1 MTTTDSE
8 QPNESGDAARLSSF
22 GGGEPVAA
30 PVAAPSAA
38 PAAEPD
44 AQPPTQALFVPRGL
58 VMIAAIWVFLSW
70 VLLFGIRPPIQ
81 PQTASYGPT
90 LELLF
95 ISIGVGVAIGWPLL
109 RLSAR
114 PSRAPIGQAL
124 FDGLALILLMQV
136 VIWPLRLV
144 SNWTIP
150 RMWLILA
157 SLGAAIA
164 LTGALLAATQ
174 GSTNRATRT
183 RAMTLAVVIALAPL
197 GVRLVGEFVSPSGSP
212 IFDVSPSGT
221 SSGASSGPSSGPSS
235 GASSGAGS
243 TAPAGA
249 VDRETP
255 PPAWTGLVEQL
266 APLSGPV
273 LLGRASAP
281 MPLDPSDREW
291 AVLRRAGLVILI
303 CWVVAVLLAARS
315 RRAAIRPE
323 GPVPLS

>member
-8 QPNESGDAARLSSF
+8 QPNEPGDATRLSSH
-22 GGGEPVAA
+22 GDGETAA
-30 PVAAPSAA
+30 VRTATPSADSA
-38 PAAEPD
+38 LD
-44 AQPPTQALFVPRGL
+44 TQSPTRALFVPRGL

-81 PQTASYGPT
+81 PQAASYGPT

-124 FDGLALILLMQV
+124 FDGMALILLMQV

-197 GVRLVGEFVSPSGSP
+197 GVRLVGEFMSPSGSP
-212 IFDVSPSGT
+212 IFDVSPS
-221 SSGASSGPSSGPSS
+221 SASSSAPTG
-235 GASSGAGS
+235 
-243 TAPAGA
+243 TAAP
-249 VDRETP
+249 ETP

-291 AVLRRAGLVILI
+291 AVLRRAGLFILV
-303 CWVVAVLLAARS
+303 CWVVTVFLKARS

-323 GPVPLS
+323 GPVRLS

>member
-1 MTTTDSE
+1 MMTTDSD
-8 QPNESGDAARLSSF
+8 QPNEPGDAARLLSH
-22 GGGEPVAA
+22 GGGESV
-30 PVAAPSAA
+30 A
-38 PAAEPD
+38 PAASAAEED
-44 AQPPTQALFVPRGL
+44 TLPPMRPLFVPRGL

-70 VLLFGIRPPIQ
+70 VLLFGLRPPIQ
-81 PQTASYGPT
+81 PQAASYGPT

-124 FDGLALILLMQV
+124 FDGMALILLMQV

-150 RMWLILA
+150 RMWLIMA

-164 LTGALLAATQ
+164 ITGALLAAIQ
-174 GSTNRATRT
+174 GSTNRAART
-183 RAMTLAVVIALAPL
+183 RAMALAVAIALAPL
-197 GVRLVGEFVSPSGSP
+197 GVRLVGELASPSGSP
-212 IFDVSPSGT
+212 IFDVSPS
-221 SSGASSGPSSGPSS
+221 SASTD
-235 GASSGAGS
+235 A
-243 TAPAGA
+243 TNLQ
-249 VDRETP
+249 TP

-291 AVLRRAGLVILI
+291 SVLRRAGLIIL
-303 CWVVAVLLAARS
+303 CGWVAAVLLAARS
-315 RRAAIRPE
+315 RRAAIRPQ
-323 GPVPLS
+323 GPVRLS

>member
-1 MTTTDSE
+1 MMTTDSD
-8 QPNESGDAARLSSF
+8 QPNEPREAARLSSH
-22 GGGEPVAA
+22 GGGE
-30 PVAAPSAA
+30 SAV
-38 PAAEPD
+38 PAASEAEED
-44 AQPPTQALFVPRGL
+44 TLPPMRPLFVPRGL

-70 VLLFGIRPPIQ
+70 VLLFGLRPPIQ
-81 PQTASYGPT
+81 PQAASYGPT

-150 RMWLILA
+150 RMWLIMA

-164 LTGALLAATQ
+164 LTGALLAASQ

-183 RAMTLAVVIALAPL
+183 RAMVLAVAIALAPL
-197 GVRLVGEFVSPSGSP
+197 GVRLVGELASPSGSP
-212 IFDVSPSGT
+212 IFDVSPSSAST
-221 SSGASSGPSSGPSS
+221 GASNLQ
-235 GASSGAGS
+235 
-243 TAPAGA
+243 
-249 VDRETP
+249 TP

-266 APLSGPV
+266 APLSGPM

-281 MPLDPSDREW
+281 MPLDPSDGEW
-291 AVLRRAGLVILI
+291 SVLRRAGLIVLVS
-303 CWVVAVLLAARS
+303 WVAAVLLAARS
-315 RRAAIRPE
+315 RRGAIRPE

>member
-1 MTTTDSE
+1 MMTTDSD
-8 QPNESGDAARLSSF
+8 QPNEPGDAARLLSR
-22 GGGEPVAA
+22 GGGESV
-30 PVAAPSAA
+30 A
-38 PAAEPD
+38 PAASAAEED
-44 AQPPTQALFVPRGL
+44 TLPPMRPLFVPRGL

-70 VLLFGIRPPIQ
+70 VLLFGLRPPIQ
-81 PQTASYGPT
+81 PQAASYGPT

-124 FDGLALILLMQV
+124 FDGMALILLMQV

-150 RMWLILA
+150 RMWLIMA

-164 LTGALLAATQ
+164 ITGALLAAIQ
-174 GSTNRATRT
+174 GSTNRAART
-183 RAMTLAVVIALAPL
+183 RAMALAVAIALAPL
-197 GVRLVGEFVSPSGSP
+197 GVRLVGELASPSGSP
-212 IFDVSPSGT
+212 IFDVSPS
-221 SSGASSGPSSGPSS
+221 SASTD
-235 GASSGAGS
+235 A
-243 TAPAGA
+243 TNLQ
-249 VDRETP
+249 TP
-255 PPAWTGLVEQL
+255 PPAWTGIVEQL

-291 AVLRRAGLVILI
+291 SVLRRAGLIIL
-303 CWVVAVLLAARS
+303 CGWVAAVLLAARS
-315 RRAAIRPE
+315 RRAAIRPQ
-323 GPVPLS
+323 GPVRLS

>member
-1 MTTTDSE
+1 
-8 QPNESGDAARLSSF
+8 
-22 GGGEPVAA
+22 
-30 PVAAPSAA
+30 
-38 PAAEPD
+38 
-44 AQPPTQALFVPRGL
+44 
-58 VMIAAIWVFLSW
+58 MIAAIWVFLSW
-70 VLLFGIRPPIQ
+70 VLLFGLRPPIQ
-81 PQTASYGPT
+81 PQAASYGPT

-95 ISIGVGVAIGWPLL
+95 VSIGVGVAIGWPLL

-124 FDGLALILLMQV
+124 FDAMAIMLLMQV

-164 LTGALLAATQ
+164 LTGALLSASQ

-183 RAMTLAVVIALAPL
+183 RAMALAVAVALAPL
-197 GVRLVGEFVSPSGSP
+197 GVRLVGESIAPSGSP
-212 IFDVSPSGT
+212 IFDVSPS
-221 SSGASSGPSSGPSS
+221 SASADADSPQ
-235 GASSGAGS
+235 
-243 TAPAGA
+243 
-249 VDRETP
+249 TP
-255 PPAWTGLVEQL
+255 TPAWTGLVEQL

-291 AVLRRAGLVILI
+291 AVLRRAGLIILV

>member
-1 MTTTDSE
+1 MMTTDSD
-8 QPNESGDAARLSSF
+8 QPNEPGDAARLLSR
-22 GGGEPVAA
+22 GGGESV
-30 PVAAPSAA
+30 A
-38 PAAEPD
+38 PAASAAEED
-44 AQPPTQALFVPRGL
+44 TLPPMRPLFVPRGL

-70 VLLFGIRPPIQ
+70 VLLFGLRPPIQ
-81 PQTASYGPT
+81 PQAASYGPT

-124 FDGLALILLMQV
+124 FDAMALILLMQV

-150 RMWLILA
+150 RMWLIMA

-164 LTGALLAATQ
+164 ITGALLAAIQ
-174 GSTNRATRT
+174 GSTNRAART
-183 RAMTLAVVIALAPL
+183 RAMALAVAIALAPL
-197 GVRLVGEFVSPSGSP
+197 GVRLVGELASPSGSP
-212 IFDVSPSGT
+212 IFDVSPS
-221 SSGASSGPSSGPSS
+221 SASTD
-235 GASSGAGS
+235 A
-243 TAPAGA
+243 TNLQ
-249 VDRETP
+249 TP

-291 AVLRRAGLVILI
+291 SVLRRAGLIIL
-303 CWVVAVLLAARS
+303 CGWVAAVLLAARS
-315 RRAAIRPE
+315 RRAAIRPQ
-323 GPVPLS
+323 GPVRLS

>member
-1 MTTTDSE
+1 MTTTDFE
-8 QPNESGDAARLSSF
+8 QPNESGDAARLSSS

-30 PVAAPSAA
+30 PS
-38 PAAEPD
+38 AEPD
-44 AQPPTQALFVPRGL
+44 AQPPTRALFVPRGL

-221 SSGASSGPSSGPSS
+221 SSGASSGPSSG
-235 GASSGAGS
+235 ASSGAGS

>member
-1 MTTTDSE
+1 MTTTDFE
-8 QPNESGDAARLSSF
+8 QPNESGDAARLSSS

-30 PVAAPSAA
+30 PS
-38 PAAEPD
+38 AEPD
-44 AQPPTQALFVPRGL
+44 AQPPTRALFVPRGL

-221 SSGASSGPSSGPSS
+221 SSGASSGPSSG
-235 GASSGAGS
+235 ASSGAGS

-291 AVLRRAGLVILI
+291 AVLRRAGLVILV

>member
-8 QPNESGDAARLSSF
+8 QPNESGDAARLSSS

-30 PVAAPSAA
+30 PS
-38 PAAEPD
+38 AEPD
-44 AQPPTQALFVPRGL
+44 AQPSTRALFVPRGL

-221 SSGASSGPSSGPSS
+221 SSGASSGPSSG
-235 GASSGAGS
+235 ASSGAGS

-291 AVLRRAGLVILI
+291 AVLRRAGLVILV

>member
-1 MTTTDSE
+1 MR
-8 QPNESGDAARLSSF
+8 P
-22 GGGEPVAA
+22 
-30 PVAAPSAA
+30 
-38 PAAEPD
+38 
-44 AQPPTQALFVPRGL
+44 LFVPRGL

-70 VLLFGIRPPIQ
+70 VLLFGLRPPIQ
-81 PQTASYGPT
+81 PQAASYGPT

-124 FDGLALILLMQV
+124 FDGMALILLMQV

-150 RMWLILA
+150 RMWLIMA

-164 LTGALLAATQ
+164 ITGALLAAIQ
-174 GSTNRATRT
+174 GSTNRAART
-183 RAMTLAVVIALAPL
+183 RAMALAVAIALAPL
-197 GVRLVGEFVSPSGSP
+197 GVRLVGELASPSGSP
-212 IFDVSPSGT
+212 IFDVSPS
-221 SSGASSGPSSGPSS
+221 SASTD
-235 GASSGAGS
+235 A
-243 TAPAGA
+243 TNLQ
-249 VDRETP
+249 TP

-291 AVLRRAGLVILI
+291 SVLRRAGLIIL
-303 CWVVAVLLAARS
+303 CGWVAAVLLAARS
-315 RRAAIRPE
+315 RRAAIRPQ
-323 GPVPLS
+323 GPVRLS

>member
-1 MTTTDSE
+1 MMTTDSD
-8 QPNESGDAARLSSF
+8 QPNEPREAARLSSH
-22 GGGEPVAA
+22 GGGE
-30 PVAAPSAA
+30 SAV
-38 PAAEPD
+38 PAASEAEED
-44 AQPPTQALFVPRGL
+44 TLPPMRPLFVPRGL

-70 VLLFGIRPPIQ
+70 VLLFGLRPPIQ
-81 PQTASYGPT
+81 PQAASYGPT

-150 RMWLILA
+150 RMWLIMA

-164 LTGALLAATQ
+164 LTGALLAASQ

-183 RAMTLAVVIALAPL
+183 RAMVLAVAIALAPL
-197 GVRLVGEFVSPSGSP
+197 GVRLVGELASPSGSP
-212 IFDVSPSGT
+212 IFDVSPSSAST
-221 SSGASSGPSSGPSS
+221 GASNLQ
-235 GASSGAGS
+235 
-243 TAPAGA
+243 
-249 VDRETP
+249 TP

-266 APLSGPV
+266 APLSGPM

-281 MPLDPSDREW
+281 MPLDPSDGEW
-291 AVLRRAGLVILI
+291 SVLRRAGLIVLVS
-303 CWVVAVLLAARS
+303 WVAAVLLAARS
-315 RRAAIRPE
+315 RRGAIRPE
-323 GPVPLS
+323 GSVPLS

>member
-1 MTTTDSE
+1 MMTTDSD
-8 QPNESGDAARLSSF
+8 QPNEPGDAARLLSR
-22 GGGEPVAA
+22 GGGESV
-30 PVAAPSAA
+30 A
-38 PAAEPD
+38 PAASAAEED
-44 AQPPTQALFVPRGL
+44 TLPPMRPLFVPRGR

-70 VLLFGIRPPIQ
+70 VLLFGLRPPIQ
-81 PQTASYGPT
+81 PQAASYGPT

-124 FDGLALILLMQV
+124 FDGMALILLMQV

-150 RMWLILA
+150 RMWLIMA

-164 LTGALLAATQ
+164 ITGALLAAIQ
-174 GSTNRATRT
+174 GSTNRAART
-183 RAMTLAVVIALAPL
+183 RAMALAVAIALAPL
-197 GVRLVGEFVSPSGSP
+197 GVRLVGELASPSGSP
-212 IFDVSPSGT
+212 IFDVSPS
-221 SSGASSGPSSGPSS
+221 SASTD
-235 GASSGAGS
+235 A
-243 TAPAGA
+243 TNLQ
-249 VDRETP
+249 TP

-291 AVLRRAGLVILI
+291 SVLRRAGLIIL
-303 CWVVAVLLAARS
+303 CGWVAAVLLAARS
-315 RRAAIRPE
+315 RRAAIRPQ
-323 GPVPLS
+323 GPVRLS

>member
-1 MTTTDSE
+1 MMTTDSD
-8 QPNESGDAARLSSF
+8 QPNEPGDAARLLSR
-22 GGGEPVAA
+22 GGGESV
-30 PVAAPSAA
+30 A
-38 PAAEPD
+38 PAASAAEED
-44 AQPPTQALFVPRGL
+44 TLPPMRPLFVPRGL

-70 VLLFGIRPPIQ
+70 VLLFGLRPPIQ
-81 PQTASYGPT
+81 PQAASYGPT

-124 FDGLALILLMQV
+124 FDGMALILLMQV

-150 RMWLILA
+150 RMWLIMA

-164 LTGALLAATQ
+164 ITGALLAAIQ
-174 GSTNRATRT
+174 GSTNRAART
-183 RAMTLAVVIALAPL
+183 RAMALAVAIALAPL
-197 GVRLVGEFVSPSGSP
+197 GVRLVGELASPSGSP
-212 IFDVSPSGT
+212 IFDVSPS
-221 SSGASSGPSSGPSS
+221 SASTD
-235 GASSGAGS
+235 A
-243 TAPAGA
+243 TNLQ
-249 VDRETP
+249 TP

-291 AVLRRAGLVILI
+291 SVLRRAGLIIL
-303 CWVVAVLLAARS
+303 CGWVAAVLLAARS
-315 RRAAIRPE
+315 RRAAIRPQ
-323 GPVPLS
+323 GPVRLS

>member
-8 QPNESGDAARLSSF
+8 QPNESGDAARLSSS

-30 PVAAPSAA
+30 PSAAPS
-38 PAAEPD
+38 AEPD

-221 SSGASSGPSSGPSS
+221 SSGA
-235 GASSGAGS
+235 GS
-243 TAPAGA
+243 TVPTGA
-249 VDRETP
+249 ADRETP